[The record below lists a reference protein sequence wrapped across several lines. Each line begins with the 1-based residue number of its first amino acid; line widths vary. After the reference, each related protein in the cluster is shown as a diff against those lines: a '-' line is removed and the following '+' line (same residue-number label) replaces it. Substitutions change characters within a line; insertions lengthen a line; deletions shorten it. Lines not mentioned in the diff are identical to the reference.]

1 MSYSDTFLSS
11 NSGIA
16 TLEIPQVEGGTA
28 FIKGILQEDPQ
39 IQMGNQWGTL
49 SEFDN
54 LLDPLQEL
62 QQAIQTDNISNY
74 VSATGMAWKGTPHIK
89 VNCSF
94 YLISFNSSSNI
105 RAQAK
110 QLAKLCTVTV
120 TGSIGVKIHGGY
132 KLDYF
137 KNNESLTLNNLNDI
151 TSQNVKG
158 TVTLSINSYRHTKI
172 PGLLTQSLT
181 IQPSTVCVRSGA
193 PLYYVVTAGF
203 IGYRAPI
210 SSDMDVM
217 YGGS

>member
-11 NSGIA
+11 NSGIV
-16 TLEIPQVEGGTA
+16 TLEIPQVEGSTA

-137 KNNESLTLNNLNDI
+137 KNNENLTLNN
-151 TSQNVKG
+151 
-158 TVTLSINSYRHTKI
+158 
-172 PGLLTQSLT
+172 
-181 IQPSTVCVRSGA
+181 
-193 PLYYVVTAGF
+193 
-203 IGYRAPI
+203 
-210 SSDMDVM
+210 
-217 YGGS
+217 

>member
-11 NSGIA
+11 NSGIV
-16 TLEIPQVEGGTA
+16 TLEIPQIEGNSA

-94 YLISFNSSSNI
+94 YLISFNSNSNKI
-105 RAQAK
+105 GRAS
-110 QLAKLCTVTV
+110 CRERV
-120 TGSIGVKIHGGY
+120 
-132 KLDYF
+132 
-137 KNNESLTLNNLNDI
+137 
-151 TSQNVKG
+151 
-158 TVTLSINSYRHTKI
+158 
-172 PGLLTQSLT
+172 
-181 IQPSTVCVRSGA
+181 
-193 PLYYVVTAGF
+193 
-203 IGYRAPI
+203 
-210 SSDMDVM
+210 
-217 YGGS
+217 